1 MRKVKITVELPQSAE
16 LSAELVTMI
25 MSEQNEDIK
34 AMLEA
39 ILDQLRAD
47 YAKNGIEAAARQA
60 TRRDRPR
67 YPPHRRE
74 GVRPI
79 QLGGRGSL

>member
-47 YAKNGIEAAARQA
+47 YAKNGI
-60 TRRDRPR
+60 
-67 YPPHRRE
+67 
-74 GVRPI
+74 
-79 QLGGRGSL
+79 

>member
-1 MRKVKITVELPQSAE
+1 MRKVNITVELPQSAE
-16 LSAELVTMI
+16 LAAELVTMI

-47 YAKNGIEAAARQA
+47 YAKNGI
-60 TRRDRPR
+60 
-67 YPPHRRE
+67 
-74 GVRPI
+74 
-79 QLGGRGSL
+79 